1 MVFAAWLASS
11 AAAMR
16 AWSAVLTAGA
26 APEVVVSAV
35 ASIPIM
41 SVIGR

>member
-1 MVFAAWLASS
+1 
-11 AAAMR
+11 MR

-35 ASIPIM
+35 ACIPIM
-41 SVIGR
+41 SVIGIYWAVGSK